1 MIKLTR
7 RVGRWQLTT
16 WTARLWVLEGSPWPS
31 GHDGPAPNQIGVT
44 LAVAF
49 IMREEVPTNCGFW
62 SSVISVTWC
71 HSSGIKK
78 AFFGTVCCLLT
89 LVHIFATCN
98 YTCGWPFA
106 QFLCVQSTVEETFGG
121 GSVDWTWWAFCI
133 SVLSLFLKTLW
144 SGRPA
149 QNAGSTDQL
158 SKCLHDCNSPYPNG
172 IHLLNLQ

>member
-1 MIKLTR
+1 MAKR
-7 RVGRWQLTT
+7 SW
-16 WTARLWVLEGSPWPS
+16 WPGAES
-31 GHDGPAPNQIGVT
+31 DRSNIGCCFHYAWRGT
-44 LAVAF
+44 YELR
-49 IMREEVPTNCGFW
+49 ILKQCNIT
-62 SSVISVTWC
+62 VTWC
-71 HSSGIKK
+71 HSSGIDK

-172 IHLLNLQ
+172 IHVLNLQ